1 MDIKRYGV
9 DGGVGTGG
17 QHLPFARAVE
27 ANGWLYVSGQ
37 VPMANGELIPGNITT
52 QSRQAIQNLLSI
64 LEEAGYGPKHV
75 VRCGVWLEDSRDF
88 ASFNASLRNTSAT
101 IHRLALASS
110 PTWLSIAKW
119 RSTASLTKLR
129 TARIKRPAPEADA
142 MRQCG
147 QWPLPGRRSA
157 SDPAAL
163 RHGPLPE
170 HSATAPRPA
179 RTRPQHEWPYP
190 D

>member
-52 QSRQAIQNLLSI
+52 QSRQAIKNLLSI

-88 ASFNASLRNTSAT
+88 AAFNAVFKEYFGNY
-101 IHRLALASS
+101 
-110 PTWLSIAKW
+110 P
-119 RSTASLTKLR
+119 
-129 TARIKRPAPEADA
+129 
-142 MRQCG
+142 
-147 QWPLPGRRSA
+147 
-157 SDPAAL
+157 
-163 RHGPLPE
+163 
-170 HSATAPRPA
+170 PA
-179 RTRPQHEWPYP
+179 RACVVSNMVVDCKVEIDCVAYKAQDGTN
-190 D
+190 